1 MSFRFMMHKDYG
13 VTKCVTRKA
22 SGHLSANMVAE
33 CRCETLPSRVPSS
46 IYRKYVV
53 SHQKIIAITVTG
65 LLFCAAGTAA
75 SS

>member
-1 MSFRFMMHKDYG
+1 
-13 VTKCVTRKA
+13 
-22 SGHLSANMVAE
+22 MVAE

-65 LLFCAAGTAA
+65 LLFALQARQQAAEASLLAA
-75 SS
+75 LFGA